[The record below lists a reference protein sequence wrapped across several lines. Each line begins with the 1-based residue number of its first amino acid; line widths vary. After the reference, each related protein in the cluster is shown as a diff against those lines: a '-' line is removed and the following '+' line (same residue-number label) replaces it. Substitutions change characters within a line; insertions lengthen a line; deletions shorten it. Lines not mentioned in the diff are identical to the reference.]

1 MIDIAAHFGD
11 NLARCRRR
19 ADLSQDELSVRAS
32 LHRTEV
38 SQLERGL
45 RLCRVDTLVKL
56 AGSLEVPADDL
67 LVGINWSPGDVR
79 RGGFVEPRGNEAA
92 SKKRPTEARTK
103 TSAQTQ
109 PSRIGSAIK
118 RPDP

>member
-1 MIDIAAHFGD
+1 MDIAARFGD

-45 RLCRVDTLVKL
+45 RLPRIDTLVKL
-56 AGSLEVPADDL
+56 TASLEVSADEL
-67 LVGINWSPGDVR
+67 LAGIAWDPGDTRVGKFR
-79 RGGFVEPRGNEAA
+79 AEG
-92 SKKRPTEARTK
+92 
-103 TSAQTQ
+103 
-109 PSRIGSAIK
+109 
-118 RPDP
+118 